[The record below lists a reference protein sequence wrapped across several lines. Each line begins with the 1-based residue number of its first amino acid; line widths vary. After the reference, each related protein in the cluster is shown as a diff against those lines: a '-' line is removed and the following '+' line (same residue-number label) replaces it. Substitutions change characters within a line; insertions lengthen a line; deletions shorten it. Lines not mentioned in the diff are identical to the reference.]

1 MATAAPVATGFREA
15 PQEPRLLI
23 QHQLNDSRQRRKAI
37 AFLLGWDSKIILGKN
52 PLDKHR
58 QLLLAI
64 TQYLRALNVTLK
76 HPLSYYFETPM
87 RGNGRRAQMFADE
100 TYTQLGGADS
110 EIANHFGAASNLLL
124 NLAHTETASEKRKA
138 ELRTIVS
145 VLDIP
150 AYLRDVPTRDTQDWA
165 ASIKYYFASSLT
177 RERPPR

>member
-1 MATAAPVATGFREA
+1 LPVAA
-15 PQEPRLLI
+15 CNNP
-23 QHQLNDSRQRRKAI
+23 
-37 AFLLGWDSKIILGKN
+37 ILAGSERYFETS
-52 PLDKHR
+52 P
-58 QLLLAI
+58 QLLL
-64 TQYLRALNVTLK
+64 R
-76 HPLSYYFETPM
+76 TPM
-87 RGNGRRAQMFADE
+87 RDNGRRAQMFADE